1 MLHDSGQASA
11 QIEVTPAM
19 VEAAAMVLWD
29 YVGDGVTQGPSLTE
43 LEIVVRKLLVV
54 AVGSKA
60 LVKFVI

>member
-60 LVKFVI
+60 FVI